1 MKGKNTGFFG
11 GRAFGAVCGVLA
23 AVCYGANPLGAV
35 ELYGRGYST
44 GSVLL
49 YRFVFAAAVLAG
61 VIAVRRV
68 PFWPRHR
75 GEWGVVAS
83 LGLLFAASSL
93 SFYESFRLMDVSIAC
108 TLLFVYP
115 ILTALIMCAFF
126 RERFAVSTGAAI
138 ALALAGIA
146 CLSLG
151 GGEHRVTAAGLA
163 LIALSALTYAVYIVV
178 VNRTRPRLHVS
189 TMTFWI
195 LAFCA
200 LGVAV
205 WTVAADGVRS
215 FRLPTGGAAWFYALF
230 LAVVPTLLSLVF
242 MTYSSRLLGATPTA
256 ILGALEPLTAVAIGV
271 FAFGEAF
278 TARLA
283 TGLLLVL
290 AAVVSVLVAKARHGR
305 PTETGSRV
313 MCHDR
318 CGNEIDAATKC
329 GDSCRKERKG
339 RKGFV
344 DFAWKSRTSA

>member
-1 MKGKNTGFFG
+1 MVRQSSIGRDALRRVCG

-44 GSVLL
+44 GCVLL
-49 YRFVFAAAVLAG
+49 YRFLFAAAVLAG

-93 SFYESFRLMDVSIAC
+93 SFYESFRLMDVGVAC
-108 TLLFVYP
+108 TLLFIYP
-115 ILTALIMCAFF
+115 ILTAVIMCVFF
-126 RERFAVSTGAAI
+126 RERFTVSTGTAI

-151 GGEHRVTAAGLA
+151 GGGAHRVTAAGLA

-200 LGVAV
+200 FGVAA
-205 WTVAADGVRS
+205 WTGAADGLRS
-215 FRLPTGGAAWFYALF
+215 FRLPSGGGAWFYALF

-283 TGLLLVL
+283 VGLLLVL
-290 AAVVSVLVAKARHGR
+290 TAVIVVLAAKA
-305 PTETGSRV
+305 
-313 MCHDR
+313 
-318 CGNEIDAATKC
+318 
-329 GDSCRKERKG
+329 
-339 RKGFV
+339 
-344 DFAWKSRTSA
+344 KS

>member
-1 MKGKNTGFFG
+1 MKDCFRKLFG
-11 GRAFGAVCGVLA
+11 GRLFGAVSGVLA

-35 ELYGRGYST
+35 ELYGRGYTT
-44 GSVLL
+44 GNVLL
-49 YRFVFAAAVLAG
+49 FRFLFAAAILAC

-68 PFWPRHR
+68 PFWPRR
-75 GEWGVVAS
+75 RSEWGVVAS

-93 SFYESFRLMDVSIAC
+93 SFYESFRLMDVGVAC

-115 ILTALIMCAFF
+115 VLTAVIMCVFF
-126 RERFAVSTGAAI
+126 RERFAVSTGASI
-138 ALALAGIA
+138 ALALAGIS

-163 LIALSALTYAVYIVV
+163 LIAVSALTYAVYIVI
-178 VNRTRPRLHVS
+178 VNRTHPKLHVS

-200 LGVAV
+200 AGIAA
-205 WTVAADGVRS
+205 WTGATDGAAS
-215 FRLPTGGAAWFYALF
+215 FRMPSDGGAWFYALF

-278 TARLA
+278 TPRLA
-283 TGLLLVL
+283 VGLLLVL
-290 AAVVSVLVAKARHGR
+290 SAVISILVAK
-305 PTETGSRV
+305 
-313 MCHDR
+313 
-318 CGNEIDAATKC
+318 
-329 GDSCRKERKG
+329 RK
-339 RKGFV
+339 
-344 DFAWKSRTSA
+344 